1 MSLTNVSVSR
11 NHAATVSSRT
21 QRPTWLDEELYPHD
35 LFKSVTKSHDYLVDL
50 EQRLSEIKEMPALLI
65 FGDQDATIKMGWLAR
80 LECIFPRHRTII
92 MKGSHHFPQI
102 YDSAAVAS
110 TIRSFWDE
118 EIAA

>member
-1 MSLTNVSVSR
+1 MLTSQR
-11 NHAATVSSRT
+11 SS
-21 QRPTWLDEELYPHD
+21 DEKYTMIPL
-35 LFKSVTKSHDYLVDL
+35 
-50 EQRLSEIKEMPALLI
+50 

-80 LECIFPRHRTII
+80 LERIFPRHRTII

-110 TIRSFWDE
+110 AIRSFWDE

>member
-1 MSLTNVSVSR
+1 
-11 NHAATVSSRT
+11 
-21 QRPTWLDEELYPHD
+21 
-35 LFKSVTKSHDYLVDL
+35 
-50 EQRLSEIKEMPALLI
+50 MPALLI

-110 TIRSFWDE
+110 AIRSFWDE